1 MDEGASWRD
10 LNFSVNPKT
19 KQFAGEMRK
28 VAEESYR
35 VLKPGKHC
43 AILMGD
49 TRRHK
54 HFVPITPRVL
64 QSFLDAG
71 FILREDIIKLQW
83 KMKSM
88 RERWMGKYDFL
99 LIAHEHLY
107 VFRKP
112 DKDEKISQF
121 KESMKWG

>member
-1 MDEGASWRD
+1 LACCDERSKSIIR
-10 LNFSVNPKT
+10 
-19 KQFAGEMRK
+19 
-28 VAEESYR
+28 
-35 VLKPGKHC
+35 
-43 AILMGD
+43 GD

-71 FILREDIIKLQW
+71 FILREDIIKMQW
-83 KMKSM
+83 KMKST
-88 RERWMGKYDFL
+88 REKWRGNKYDFL

-121 KESMKWG
+121 KESMRWD